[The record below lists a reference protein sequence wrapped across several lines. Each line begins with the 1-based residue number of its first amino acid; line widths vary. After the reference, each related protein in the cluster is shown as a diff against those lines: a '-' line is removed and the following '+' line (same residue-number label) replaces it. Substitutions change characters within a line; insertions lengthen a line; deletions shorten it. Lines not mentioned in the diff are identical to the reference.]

1 MRSTADHIF
10 GVDEAILVTQWF
22 HLDRALYT
30 CDKLGIDGVGWRQAR
45 GTAMRPLCVRT
56 VAIAARMTL
65 PGCAF

>member
-30 CDKLGIDGVGWRQAR
+30 CDKLGIDGVGVAAGPRYCYEA
-45 GTAMRPLCVRT
+45 AMRTHGGDCS
-56 VAIAARMTL
+56 
-65 PGCAF
+65 